1 MLCHV
6 SLQSIF
12 AYHNQKLNDTPQTSV
27 LLHMKNKILVLVL
40 FLMIGGCTTIEISE
54 SDAFDP
60 HVTISADQFPIHSYT
75 LHDLK
80 IETEDN
86 ETLDAWFLEREG
98 ANKTIIYYG
107 GNGFLMM
114 KSRPLINAYA
124 DLPVHLLMID
134 YRGYGRSTGE
144 PTVDGVKTDAKAA
157 YQLAKNNL
165 PVEPGPIYVHGHSMG
180 SFLATYIADSVD
192 VAGYILESPITDV
205 DSWTKRLVPAL
216 LRPFVRFD
224 IEDSIKAQNNIEPV
238 KRIKEP
244 LLIIGGEQD
253 EITPFRMAE
262 ELHEKSPSR
271 EKSLVRIE
279 NGNHNDLPTFSAYK
293 SSLIDFFGDN

>member
-1 MLCHV
+1 
-6 SLQSIF
+6 
-12 AYHNQKLNDTPQTSV
+12 
-27 LLHMKNKILVLVL
+27 MKNKLFVLLLLLL
-40 FLMIGGCTTIEISE
+40 FGGCTTIEISE

-60 HVTISADQFPIHSYT
+60 HVTISTDQFPIHGYT

-80 IETEDN
+80 IDTEDG

-98 ANKTIIYYG
+98 AEKTVIYYG

-144 PTVDGVKTDAKAA
+144 PTVDGVKTDSKAA
-157 YQLAKNNL
+157 YNLAKNNL

-180 SFLATYIADSVD
+180 SFLAAYIADSED
-192 VAGYILESPITDV
+192 VAGYILESPITEVDV
-205 DSWTKRLVPAL
+205 WTKRLVPWL
-216 LRPFVRFD
+216 LRPFISFD
-224 IEDSIKAQNNIEPV
+224 IAEPVRTQNNVERV
-238 KRIKEP
+238 ERIDKP
-244 LLIIGGEQD
+244 LLIIGGDQD

-262 ELHEKSPSR
+262 ELYERSSSR
-271 EKSLVRIE
+271 QKNLVKIE
-279 NGNHNDLPTFSAYK
+279 SGNHNDLPTFSVYK
-293 SSLIDFFGDN
+293 DSLKEFLGNN

>member
-1 MLCHV
+1 
-6 SLQSIF
+6 
-12 AYHNQKLNDTPQTSV
+12 
-27 LLHMKNKILVLVL
+27 MKNKILPSIL
-40 FLMIGGCTTIEISE
+40 FLLLCGCTTIEISE

-75 LHDLK
+75 LHNMNID
-80 IETEDN
+80 TEDG

-98 ANKTIIYYG
+98 ADKTVIYYG

-124 DLPVHLLMID
+124 DVPAHLLMID

-144 PTVDGVKTDAKAA
+144 PTVDGVKKDVKAA
-157 YQLAKNNL
+157 YHLAKYDL

-180 SFLATYIADSVD
+180 SFLAAYIADSED

-205 DSWTKRLVPAL
+205 DSWTKRLVPRL

-224 IEDSIKAQNNIEPV
+224 IEESIKAQNNIDPV
-238 KRIKEP
+238 QRIEEP
-244 LLIIGGEQD
+244 LLIIGGKQD
-253 EITPFRMAE
+253 EITPFKMAE
-262 ELHEKSPSR
+262 ELHEKSSSR
-271 EKSLVRIE
+271 EKYLVKIE
-279 NGNHNDLPTFSAYK
+279 NGNHNDLPTFDTYK
-293 SSLIDFFGDN
+293 RALTEFLGDK

>member
-1 MLCHV
+1 M
-6 SLQSIF
+6 
-12 AYHNQKLNDTPQTSV
+12 
-27 LLHMKNKILVLVL
+27 MKNKILASVLL
-40 FLMIGGCTTIEISE
+40 LLIGGCTTIEISE

-75 LHDLK
+75 LHDLN
-80 IETEDN
+80 IETEDG

-98 ANKTIIYYG
+98 AEKTVIYYG

-134 YRGYGRSTGE
+134 YRGYGRSTGK

-157 YQLAKNNL
+157 FHLAKNDL

-180 SFLATYIADSVD
+180 SFLAAYIADSED
-192 VAGYILESPITDV
+192 VAGYMLESPITEV
-205 DSWTKRLVPAL
+205 DGWTKRLVPWL
-216 LRPFVRFD
+216 LRPFVSFD
-224 IEDSIKAQNNIEPV
+224 IAEPVKTQSNIEPV
-238 KRIKEP
+238 QRIDKP
-244 LLIIGGEQD
+244 LLVIGGDQD

-262 ELHEKSPSR
+262 ELYEKSPSE
-271 EKSLVRIE
+271 EKSLVKIE
-279 NGNHNDLPTFSAYK
+279 DGNHNDLPTFSAYK
-293 SSLIDFFGDN
+293 SALIEYLGDD